1 MAELLGT
8 SPAVFIG
15 LTIGV
20 MGFASYITGQ
30 GLAKTWRPAW
40 QAVPYCLLITCADR
54 FLTFGLFQGQLLL
67 LSGYL
72 IDFGVL
78 LGIALLGYRLT
89 QAHKMVAQYPW
100 IYERRGPFGWR
111 EKS

>member
-1 MAELLGT
+1 MEELLGT
-8 SPAVFIG
+8 SLAVFIG

-20 MGFASYITGQ
+20 MGFASYVTGHS
-30 GLAKTWRPAW
+30 LAKTWRPAW
-40 QAVPYCLLITCADR
+40 HAVPYCLLLACADR

-78 LGIALLGYRLT
+78 LGLALLAFRLT
-89 QAHKMVAQYPW
+89 QVHKMVTQYPW
-100 IYERRGPFGWR
+100 IYERRGPFDWR